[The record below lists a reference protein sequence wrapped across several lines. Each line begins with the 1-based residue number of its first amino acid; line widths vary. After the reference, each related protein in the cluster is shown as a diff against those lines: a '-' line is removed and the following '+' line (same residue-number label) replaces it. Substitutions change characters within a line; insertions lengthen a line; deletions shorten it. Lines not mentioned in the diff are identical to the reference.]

1 MGFLAPEMDG
11 LYIPKSGIVYMRWW
25 GI

>member
-1 MGFLAPEMDG
+1 MDG